1 MEGMEKHDRDFKGVW
16 IPKDIW
22 LSENLSLMEKV
33 LFVEIHSLD
42 NERGCY
48 ASNDYFGRFFG
59 VSGRQIR
66 TYIGTLKEKGFITM
80 TIRDRNLRVIRTAG
94 RFRRVSKMEMQ
105 DLQKKKAD
113 LIQKISGR

>member
-1 MEGMEKHDRDFKGVW
+1 
-16 IPKDIW
+16 
-22 LSENLSLMEKV
+22 
-33 LFVEIHSLD
+33 
-42 NERGCY
+42 
-48 ASNDYFGRFFG
+48 

-113 LIQKISGR
+113 LILKISGR